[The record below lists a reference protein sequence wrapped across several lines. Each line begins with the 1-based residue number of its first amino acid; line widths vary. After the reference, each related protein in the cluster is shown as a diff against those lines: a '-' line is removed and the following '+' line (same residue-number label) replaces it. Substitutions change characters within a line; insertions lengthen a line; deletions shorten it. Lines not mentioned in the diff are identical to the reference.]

1 MGFFAKEKGGKPI
14 GKVILLHVDDIS
26 PNPAQPRREFD
37 PEALAGLADS
47 IRLNGVLQ
55 PILVRK
61 ASLTDHAPPE
71 KPYELIA
78 GERRLRASKLAG
90 KETIPAV
97 VMDASTRQSAVYAI
111 LENIQRR
118 DLNLFEEARALK
130 TLIVEWGVTQEEAAC
145 KLGLS
150 QPTIANKLRLL
161 ALSPAEQSLILE
173 FHLTER
179 HGRALLRLS
188 PGESREKLTRLIGE
202 KHLTVRETEELI
214 ERLLKGE
221 TAPDT
226 PDTPDAP
233 TVPDATDAPAPRKR
247 VRSARKVM
255 LVKDVRVFLNT
266 VNQAIDAMKHAGIPA
281 EATREDHGEYIEY
294 LVRIPTHAAEDG
306 KGKKSRARTG

>member
-150 QPTIANKLRLL
+150 QPTIAN
-161 ALSPAEQSLILE
+161 
-173 FHLTER
+173 
-179 HGRALLRLS
+179 
-188 PGESREKLTRLIGE
+188 
-202 KHLTVRETEELI
+202 
-214 ERLLKGE
+214 
-221 TAPDT
+221 
-226 PDTPDAP
+226 
-233 TVPDATDAPAPRKR
+233 
-247 VRSARKVM
+247 
-255 LVKDVRVFLNT
+255 
-266 VNQAIDAMKHAGIPA
+266 
-281 EATREDHGEYIEY
+281 
-294 LVRIPTHAAEDG
+294 
-306 KGKKSRARTG
+306 